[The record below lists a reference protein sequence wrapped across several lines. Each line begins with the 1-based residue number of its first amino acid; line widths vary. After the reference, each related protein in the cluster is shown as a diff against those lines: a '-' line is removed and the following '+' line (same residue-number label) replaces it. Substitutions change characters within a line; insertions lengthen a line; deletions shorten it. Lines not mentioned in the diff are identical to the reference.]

1 LPDPNNFDGDNVVYQ
16 PGQEPEK
23 LSATGNKH
31 GRGLG
36 ALNMMQSF
44 LAGTAHIASAELG
57 NHVLDI
63 LISISESAQRKE
75 SVAVVSTL
83 DTNAKLDPDWD
94 PLRRSS

>member
-1 LPDPNNFDGDNVVYQ
+1 
-16 PGQEPEK
+16 
-23 LSATGNKH
+23 
-31 GRGLG
+31 
-36 ALNMMQSF
+36 MMQSF
-44 LAGTAHIASAELG
+44 LAGKTHIASAELG

-75 SVAVVSTL
+75 GVAVVSNL

>member
-1 LPDPNNFDGDNVVYQ
+1 VPKKLP
-16 PGQEPEK
+16 
-23 LSATGNKH
+23 AAGNKH

-44 LAGTAHIASAELG
+44 LDGKTHFSSAELG

-83 DTNAKLDPDWD
+83 NNNATLEPDWD